1 MNAQQAISRFVHR
14 PVRVSVKFPNASRQI
29 VGFIEDEEDFDSF
42 ESELKRMI
50 EMSGMVTPQYEPVV
64 TKSRD
69 RILLAMTEILFFRE
83 SKVIFD
89 PHTLL
94 CGMSF
99 FLNYLLKGNGMNTST
114 RLIHSAFASLIGSA
128 LPRLQIKPWPPT
140 SSIRKSTPASLK
152 PTKTTAVRA

>member
-99 FLNYLLKGNGMNTST
+99 FL
-114 RLIHSAFASLIGSA
+114 
-128 LPRLQIKPWPPT
+128 
-140 SSIRKSTPASLK
+140 
-152 PTKTTAVRA
+152 TTY